1 MLVVLCASF
10 VCQMYTCEP
19 LPIFLSSLSPSFSLS
34 FSLHILITQL
44 RKKNCLRA
52 QSSVVE
58 QLTFEHLL
66 ALTITK
72 DQQQILMA
80 FRKKIS
86 IRQNSCLGQAIN
98 LLLDYFKEYWNYV
111 HFDDWTSLP
120 TMRWSNEIKFS
131 VKARM
136 YAINEPICW
145 AVIELKLVY
154 FT

>member
-10 VCQMYTCEP
+10 VCQMYT
-19 LPIFLSSLSPSFSLS
+19 SLSLS
-34 FSLHILITQL
+34 FSPLFLTPHSNYPTQE
-44 RKKNCLRA
+44 KNCLRA

-58 QLTFEHLL
+58 QLTCEHLL

-86 IRQNSCLGQAIN
+86 IRQNSCLGEAIN

-145 AVIELKLVY
+145 AVIELKLVH